1 MLFRRSISLSLVVG
15 MMGAT
20 KIIEQHPDERDHP
33 YKEPT
38 LNDLQCHDRHF
49 PLSKDL
55 PDVFMI
61 TCDAGSDIS

>member
-1 MLFRRSISLSLVVG
+1 

-49 PLSKDL
+49 PLSKEL